1 MFVGSQGVISHHRQ
15 MSKTELEKLR
25 DLVCAALVADPKIKV
40 KPELE
45 SSQILDAIIQIPIR
59 DGILRYLFDH
69 PEHRAIAG
77 HNLNLLLDN
86 CVNHERAT
94 VATVLAGCLWL
105 DEKHDETRAALDYAL
120 EADSTYSLARLL
132 DVALKHGIPAQ
143 VWADS
148 LNAVTPEQCIS
159 GAA

>member
-1 MFVGSQGVISHHRQ
+1 
-15 MSKTELEKLR
+15 MSKNQLEELR
-25 DLVCAALVADPKIKV
+25 DLVCAALVADPVASEI
-40 KPELE
+40 PTEISTENTHLE
-45 SSQILDAIIQIPIR
+45 KSKILDAIIQIPIR
-59 DGILRYLFDH
+59 DGFLRYLFDN
-69 PEHRAIAG
+69 PELRANAQK
-77 HNLNLLLDN
+77 NLNLLLAD

-94 VATVLAGCLWL
+94 VATVLAGCAWL
-105 DEKHDETRAALDYAL
+105 DEKYDETRTALDLAL